1 MTNNIDKYYV
11 HESKYWKDKKSL
23 VLGVDEA
30 GRGCWAGPLVVAGC
44 ILPNNYRNDKIK
56 DSKQLSPTQREKL
69 FEQIIEDAISYQ
81 IVFVSPTDVDKFNPK
96 QASINAMFEIVKTIQ
111 PRPTVALIDAEKL
124 PKSGIKTISIIKGD
138 ANSISIAAASILAK
152 VTRDRYMV
160 ENADKFPHFSFAKH
174 KGYGT
179 AEHLKELNHNGPIK
193 YFHRYSY
200 KPVKEI
206 LKKSK

>member
-1 MTNNIDKYYV
+1 MTNNIEKYYV
-11 HESKYWKDKKSL
+11 HESKYWKDNKSL
-23 VLGVDEA
+23 VLGLDEA

-44 ILPNNYRNDKIK
+44 ILPNNYQNDKIK
-56 DSKQLSPTQREKL
+56 DSKQLSPAQREKL

-81 IVFVSPTDVDKFNPK
+81 IIFVTPNDVDKFNPK
-96 QASINAMFEIVKTIQ
+96 QASINGMFEIVKTIQ
-111 PRPTVALIDAEKL
+111 PRPTVALVDAEKL
-124 PKSGIKTISIIKGD
+124 PKSDIETISIIKGD

-152 VTRDRYMV
+152 VSRDRYMV
-160 ENADKFPHFSFAKH
+160 EIDTKYPQFSFAKH

-179 AEHLKELNHNGPIK
+179 AEHLKELKNNGPIK
-193 YFHRYSY
+193 DFHRYSY